1 VPFLFRRKIK
11 MANLAEYRKRPHH
24 SFSALNQFVNNCS
37 LQYAFRYVYKIE
49 PEHTPVTLAFGK
61 AFHAAVEWIARQRQS
76 GDKADSSEVQDLFS
90 DCWNLECLSD
100 DKIALG
106 SKDEWDSLNETGRK
120 AVECLND
127 NWSND
132 EKVLHVSHA
141 FCVPIVD
148 ADGNTVSEKPLI
160 GEWDCVVR
168 DRLNEVCIVDWKTS
182 ARKWPTDKAHKDLQA
197 TCFTYAHQSQY
208 GKNPLFRFDVVTK
221 AKTPTYEQH
230 STIRTK
236 DDFHRLA
243 RMVSVVEKAVEA
255 EIFLPNETGFFCDGC
270 QYKGAC
276 REWHRAKA
284 KTISFAKA
292 A

>member
-1 VPFLFRRKIK
+1 
-11 MANLAEYRKRPHH
+11 MTSLAEYRKRPHH
-24 SFSALNQFVNNCS
+24 SFSSLNLYLNICS
-37 LQYAFRYVYKIE
+37 LKYAFEYVYKLE
-49 PEHTPVTLAFGK
+49 KEHTAVSLAFGK
-61 AFHAAVEWIARQRQS
+61 AFHAAAEWIARQRQA
-76 GDKADSSEVQDLFS
+76 GEKITTAEIQDLFT
-90 DCWNLECLSD
+90 DCWNLQCVSD
-100 DKIALG
+100 DRIALG
-106 SKDEWDSLNETGRK
+106 SKEEWETLNDTGRK
-120 AVECLND
+120 SVECLND
-127 NWSND
+127 SWPQE
-132 EKVLHVSHA
+132 EKVMHVSHA

-148 ADGNTVSEKPLI
+148 AEGNTVSEKPLI
-160 GEWDCVVR
+160 GEWDCVVK

-197 TCFTYAHQSQY
+197 TCFTYAHQNQY

-221 AKTPTYEQH
+221 TKVPSYEQH

-243 RMVSVVEKAVEA
+243 RMASVVERAVEA
-255 EIFLPNETGFFCDGC
+255 EIFFPAESGFYCDGC
-270 QYKGAC
+270 SFKAAC